1 MGVEGLK
8 PNSLVFFTRKCIE
21 GIGENQLLD
30 LGSDRF
36 NYFSQCFKRC
46 DKALGLTFDNTSYD

>member
-30 LGSDRF
+30 LGSARF
-36 NYFSQCFKRC
+36 NYFSQYFKRC
-46 DKALGLTFDNTSYD
+46 DKALGLASDNTSYD

>member
-8 PNSLVFFTRKCIE
+8 PNSLVFFTRKCIKD
-21 GIGENQLLD
+21 IGENQLLD

-36 NYFSQCFKRC
+36 NYFSQCFKRY
-46 DKALGLTFDNTSYD
+46 DKALGLASDNTSYD